1 MISWLKS
8 WAEGIIIAVIIG
20 TIIEMIVPEGNNKKY
35 IKIVIGV
42 YIMFCI
48 ISPVI
53 TKITS
58 KEVTFLLDDYEDYY
72 KKNNTYEELNKNFE
86 ETNEYK
92 IEEVYQQKLIED
104 IKVKLSQKGYKVNNV
119 ELLISTNDE
128 DYGSI
133 TKIDIELNVNNKN
146 DEKKTSNKIKKVEIS
161 INSNKSTEK
170 STKADI
176 PNADKLKE
184 YLSDEYGVKTA
195 DILIN
200 GK

>member
-1 MISWLKS
+1 MISWLKN

-170 STKADI
+170 STKVDI

>member
-1 MISWLKS
+1 MISWLKN

-133 TKIDIELNVNNKN
+133 TKIDIDLNVNNKN

>member
-1 MISWLKS
+1 MISWLKN

>member
-1 MISWLKS
+1 MISWLKK

-104 IKVKLSQKGYKVNNV
+104 IKVKLSQKGYK
-119 ELLISTNDE
+119 DE
-128 DYGSI
+128 
-133 TKIDIELNVNNKN
+133 
-146 DEKKTSNKIKKVEIS
+146 
-161 INSNKSTEK
+161 
-170 STKADI
+170 
-176 PNADKLKE
+176 
-184 YLSDEYGVKTA
+184 
-195 DILIN
+195 
-200 GK
+200 

>member
-1 MISWLKS
+1 
-8 WAEGIIIAVIIG
+8 
-20 TIIEMIVPEGNNKKY
+20 
-35 IKIVIGV
+35 
-42 YIMFCI
+42 MFCI